1 MQFHKKLLGSLAVN
15 KKNKNGRSEIAPFD
29 FSGSLAKTV
38 LNSLSANIAI
48 IDEYGV
54 ILETNQ
60 AWRNYA
66 TVNKMEGH
74 NDSIG
79 VNYLALC
86 DATTGKET
94 KYARD
99 VAAGIRSVI
108 NGDLKEFLYDYPCH
122 GPDGRHGQPPGAKH
136 RRYAG
141 RNFGHQL
148 GGD

>member
-1 MQFHKKLLGSLAVN
+1 MCKEKYRQQN
-15 KKNKNGRSEIAPFD
+15 QDGRPEIAPLH

-48 IDEYGV
+48 LDEYGV

-66 TVNKMEGH
+66 TANKMEGSD
-74 NDSIG
+74 DSIG

-94 KYARD
+94 SMRATSPP
-99 VAAGIRSVI
+99 AS
-108 NGDLKEFLYDYPCH
+108 DLSSRE
-122 GPDGRHGQPPGAKH
+122 RQ
-136 RRYAG
+136 
-141 RNFGHQL
+141 RNFYMITPVM
-148 GGD
+148 DRMVVTISI